1 MNLLHQ
7 GDPLMPLAEKAS
19 KWSREPELKRQR
31 QRGARLQMACP
42 KSKQSACPKNEQS
55 FSCTT
60 NSLSYALDGILI
72 IITLIIITVQDMRVA
87 IERGSVESR
96 LDLMYL

>member
-19 KWSREPELKRQR
+19 KWSRKPELKRQR

-42 KSKQSACPKNEQS
+42 KSKQSACPKSKQS

-60 NSLSYALDGILI
+60 NSLSHALDGI
-72 IITLIIITVQDMRVA
+72 LIIITVQDMRVA
-87 IERGSVESR
+87 VERGSVESR
-96 LDLMYL
+96 LDLMCL

>member
-19 KWSREPELKRQR
+19 KWSRKPELKRQR